1 MAGEALGHKSYMQ
14 WAREATWGTAVPAT
28 RRGGLIESTPTLQT
42 GVILDPTLDNSV
54 SRTAQYQG
62 RRRVRARIRTRLDY
76 ESYGLFWD
84 SLFGTASFGSLG
96 ATTTGAGPYVHTLV
110 EKSILNSLAVQLI
123 EGDIPTGKCS
133 TLEGLKLSGVRI
145 SGEQGDGERGL
156 CYTEWDGAAEDY
168 AEDQTPTAS
177 LTAYVALPV
186 LTQDVTTQDDGTADT
201 VKMRSFEITVRNPVE
216 EEGALG
222 QVQIEE
228 PFRNDFLEI
237 KAVFR
242 KIYKTKTLHAAAR
255 AFTAGSPKLV
265 FGSAATKRMTLD
277 VGTANVEVYQHPVRG
292 YGVVLQEVTWNAIK
306 DATNASALKMTIENN
321 RASADMW

>member
-1 MAGEALGHKSYMQ
+1 MAGESLGHKSYLQ
-14 WAREATWGTAVPAT
+14 WAREATWGTAVAST

-96 ATTTGAGPYVHTLV
+96 ASTTGAGPYVHTLT
-110 EKSILNSLAVQLI
+110 EKSILNSLAIQAI

-133 TLEGLKLSGVRI
+133 VLEGAKFTGVRI

-156 CYTEWDGAAEDY
+156 CYCEWDVTAEDY
-168 AEDQTPTAS
+168 AEDQTPTGA
-177 LTAYVALPV
+177 LTALTAVPV
-186 LTQDVTTQDDGTADT
+186 LTQEATTQDDGTADT
-201 VKMRSFEITVRNPVE
+201 VKLRSFEITIRNPVE

-255 AFTAGSPKLV
+255 AFTVGSPKLV
-265 FGSAATKRMTLD
+265 FGSAATKRITFD
-277 VGTANVEVYQHPVRG
+277 IGTANIEVYQHPVRG

-306 DATNASALKMTIENN
+306 DVTNASALKMTIENN
-321 RASADMW
+321 QASGTMW